1 MIIKPSIRSNIF
13 TNSHPLGSKAYIQQL
28 FDESKGFSSFK
39 GPKNVLIIGGS
50 SGYGLSSRITLAVNA
65 NANTINVSFE
75 SRPKGERTG
84 SAGWWN
90 NIYFQENAK
99 KLGTSHVDFV
109 GDAFSQT
116 MKDDVIRHLKQ
127 TGQAIDLVIYSLAA
141 GARSHPITGEL
152 VRSSLKAIGEPALGK
167 TIDIADLSIKDLV
180 VPAATEQ
187 EINDTVFVMGGSD
200 WMDWIQ
206 QLAKTNVLAEGVKA
220 ISYTYIG
227 SKNNANIYRDGTIG
241 RAKDDLEKHG
251 EAIDAFL
258 KQTLKGEGLISVS
271 KAVVT
276 KASVFIPRIAFYV
289 STMFD
294 VMKKHGVH
302 ETITAHKHRLFSD
315 MVYGNKRL
323 LDEKKRLR
331 IDHYEM
337 DETIQKD
344 IQELF
349 DRYENERIFELQGT
363 QQFIDEFYNIHGFR
377 LPGVNYDEDVDLD
390 ALSLLEPNV

>member
-1 MIIKPSIRSNIF
+1 
-13 TNSHPLGSKAYIQQL
+13 
-28 FDESKGFSSFK
+28 
-39 GPKNVLIIGGS
+39 
-50 SGYGLSSRITLAVNA
+50 
-65 NANTINVSFE
+65 
-75 SRPKGERTG
+75 
-84 SAGWWN
+84 
-90 NIYFQENAK
+90 
-99 KLGTSHVDFV
+99 
-109 GDAFSQT
+109 
-116 MKDDVIRHLKQ
+116 
-127 TGQAIDLVIYSLAA
+127 
-141 GARSHPITGEL
+141 
-152 VRSSLKAIGEPALGK
+152 
-167 TIDIADLSIKDLV
+167 
-180 VPAATEQ
+180 
-187 EINDTVFVMGGSD
+187 
-200 WMDWIQ
+200 MDWIQ
-206 QLAKTNVLAEGVKA
+206 QLAKANVLAEGVKA

-251 EAIDAFL
+251 EAIDTFL

-377 LPGVNYDEDVDLD
+377 LPGVNYDEDIDLD

>member
-13 TNSHPLGSKAYIQQL
+13 TNSHPTGSKAYIQQL
-28 FDESKGFSSFK
+28 FREANTFKPFK

-65 NANTINVSFE
+65 HANTINVSFE

-90 NIYFQENAK
+90 NLYFQEEAK
-99 KLGTSHVDFV
+99 TLGTTHHDFV

-116 MKDDVIRHLKQ
+116 MKEDVIQHLRKS
-127 TGQAIDLVIYSLAA
+127 GQKIDLVIYSLAA
-141 GARSHPITGEL
+141 GARTNPKTGEL
-152 VRSSLKAIGEPALGK
+152 VRSTLKAIGEPALGK
-167 TIDIADLSIKDLV
+167 TIDIADLTIKDLV

-200 WMDWIQ
+200 WEDWVR
-206 QLAKTNVLAEGVKA
+206 QLAQAEVLSQGVKA

-227 SKNNANIYRDGTIG
+227 SKNNAKIYREGTIG
-241 RAKDDLEKHG
+241 RAKDDLEFHG
-251 EAIDAFL
+251 EKIHQFL
-258 KQTLKGEGLISVS
+258 QEKLQGEGLISVS

-276 KASVFIPRIAFYV
+276 KASVFIPRIPFYV
-289 STMFD
+289 STMFE

-302 ETITAHKHRLFSD
+302 ETITAHKHRLFAD
-315 MVYGNKRL
+315 MVYGSKRL
-323 LDEKKRLR
+323 FDEKRRLR

-337 DETIQKD
+337 DETIQKE
-344 IQELF
+344 IQALS
-349 DRYENERIFELQGT
+349 DAYENERIFELAGT
-363 QQFIDEFYNIHGFR
+363 TQFIEEFYHIHGFR
-377 LPGVNYDEDVDLD
+377 IPGVDYDADVDMET
-390 ALSLLEPNV
+390 LSLLEPNQ